1 MVAPVTSAR
10 IAPAVPGVQESD
22 MVEAE
27 GKMTRPE
34 SKFDT
39 PRDAAVELYMNCLEF
54 RIKMLTDVV
63 LKLEQRAEAAEE
75 ELRKR

>member
-1 MVAPVTSAR
+1 
-10 IAPAVPGVQESD
+10 
-22 MVEAE
+22 
-27 GKMTRPE
+27 MTRPE

-54 RIKMLTDVV
+54 RIKLLTDVV
-63 LKLEQRAEAAEE
+63 LKLERRAEAAEE

>member
-1 MVAPVTSAR
+1 M
-10 IAPAVPGVQESD
+10 
-22 MVEAE
+22 
-27 GKMTRPE
+27 KRPE

-39 PRDAAVELYMNCLEF
+39 PRDAAVELYMNSLEF
-54 RIKMLTDVV
+54 QIKMLLDVV